1 VGMLSIDV
9 IILWGL
15 GHRDIKRQTLVKALR
30 SICAAHNRMF
40 ETEDVEVCATANL
53 DE

>member
-1 VGMLSIDV
+1 MLSIDD

-15 GHRDIKRQTLVKALR
+15 GHRGIKRKALVEALR